1 MTTTLDRTAN
11 RALTPR
17 LPARL
22 SLTPKTR
29 LAGRLDGAW
38 WPRSRDLAAELPA
51 LADALEGR
59 WGRITR
65 VLVNPGHWPVVPH
78 KVAVT
83 GGHALHVGWFTEQ
96 DPDKVILLSSTTGRC
111 DLLVIPPETEP
122 ASAARLMTAA
132 ALSGSVLTAG
142 ALMSGEAATGRRM
155 REARSSE
162 DVWESE
168 GGAALAPQAP
178 QPHPAAHPV
187 VGARMIPLPGYMRVT
202 TWRP

>member
-1 MTTTLDRTAN
+1 MTTTLDRAAN
-11 RALTPR
+11 RALTPG

-22 SLTPKTR
+22 SLTPKTT

-38 WPRSRDLAAELPA
+38 WPRSRDLAAELPP

-83 GGHALHVGWFTEQ
+83 GHVLHVGWFTEQ
-96 DPDKVILLSSTTGRC
+96 DPDKIILLSYATGRC

-132 ALSGSVLTAG
+132 AVPGSVLTAG
-142 ALMSGEAATGRRM
+142 SLMSGEAATGRRM

-162 DVWESE
+162 DAWEND
-168 GGAALAPQAP
+168 GGSAPAP

-187 VGARMIPLPGYMRVT
+187 VGARMVPLPGHTGR
-202 TWRP
+202 

>member
-11 RALTPR
+11 RALTPG

-22 SLTPKTR
+22 SLTPKTT
-29 LAGRLDGAW
+29 LAGPLDGAW

-51 LADALEGR
+51 LVDALEGR

-65 VLVNPGHWPVVPH
+65 VLVNPGRWPVVPH

-83 GGHALHVGWFTEQ
+83 GHVLHAGWFTEQ
-96 DPDKVILLSSTTGRC
+96 DPDKIILLSYTTGRC
-111 DLLVIPPETEP
+111 DLLVIPPETDP

-132 ALSGSVLTAG
+132 ALPGSVLAAG

-162 DVWESE
+162 SAWESE
-168 GGAALAPQAP
+168 GGAGPAP
-178 QPHPAAHPV
+178 QPQPQPQPRPTTHPA
-187 VGARMIPLPGYMRVT
+187 VGARMIPLPGYTGR
-202 TWRP
+202 

>member
-11 RALTPR
+11 RALTPG

-22 SLTPKTR
+22 SLTPKTT

-59 WGRITR
+59 WDRVTR
-65 VLVNPGHWPVVPH
+65 VLVNPGRWPVVPH

-83 GGHALHVGWFTEQ
+83 GHVLHVGWFTEQ
-96 DPDKVILLSSTTGRC
+96 DPDKIILLSYTTGRC

-122 ASAARLMTAA
+122 ASATRLMTAA
-132 ALSGSVLTAG
+132 TLPGSVLTAG
-142 ALMSGEAATGRRM
+142 ALMSGEAAADRRT
-155 REARSSE
+155 REVRSSE
-162 DVWESE
+162 DAWETD
-168 GGAALAPQAP
+168 GGAAPLP
-178 QPHPAAHPV
+178 QPHPTAHPV
-187 VGARMIPLPGYMRVT
+187 VGARMVALPGHPGR
-202 TWRP
+202 

>member
-1 MTTTLDRTAN
+1 MTTTPDRTAN
-11 RALTPR
+11 RALTPG

-22 SLTPKTR
+22 SLTPKTT

-38 WPRSRDLAAELPA
+38 WPRSRDLTAELPA
-51 LADALEGR
+51 LADALEER

-83 GGHALHVGWFTEQ
+83 GHVLHVGWFTEQ
-96 DPDKVILLSSTTGRC
+96 DPDKVILLSYTTGRC

-132 ALSGSVLTAG
+132 ALPGSILTAG
-142 ALMSGEAATGRRM
+142 SLMSGEAATGRRK

-162 DVWESE
+162 DAWESE
-168 GGAALAPQAP
+168 GGAAPAP
-178 QPHPAAHPV
+178 QPHPVAHPVVAAHPV
-187 VGARMIPLPGYMRVT
+187 VGARMIPLPGRT
-202 TWRP
+202 GR

>member
-1 MTTTLDRTAN
+1 MTTSLDRTAN
-11 RALTPR
+11 RALSPG

-22 SLTPKTR
+22 SLTPKTT

-83 GGHALHVGWFTEQ
+83 GHVLHVGWFTEQ
-96 DPDKVILLSSTTGRC
+96 DPDKVILLSYPTGRC

-132 ALSGSVLTAG
+132 AVPGSVLTAG
-142 ALMSGEAATGRRM
+142 SLMSGEAATSRRM

-162 DVWESE
+162 DARETD
-168 GGAALAPQAP
+168 GGAAPAP

-187 VGARMIPLPGYMRVT
+187 VGARMIPLPGHAGR
-202 TWRP
+202 

>member
-1 MTTTLDRTAN
+1 MTTTLGRTAN
-11 RALTPR
+11 RALTPG

-22 SLTPKTR
+22 SLTPKTT

-38 WPRSRDLAAELPA
+38 WPSSRDLTAELPA
-51 LADALEGR
+51 LVGALEGR

-96 DPDKVILLSSTTGRC
+96 DPDKIILLSYTTGRC

-132 ALSGSVLTAG
+132 AFPGSILSAG
-142 ALMSGEAATGRRM
+142 GLMAGEAATGRRM

-162 DVWESE
+162 DAWEND
-168 GGAALAPQAP
+168 GGAAPP
-178 QPHPAAHPV
+178 QPHPAARPV
-187 VGARMIPLPGYMRVT
+187 VGARMIPLPGHTGR
-202 TWRP
+202 

>member
-1 MTTTLDRTAN
+1 MTTTPDRTAN
-11 RALTPR
+11 RALTPE

-22 SLTPKTR
+22 SLTPETT

-38 WPRSRDLAAELPA
+38 WPRSRDLAAELPP
-51 LADALEGR
+51 LADALQER

-83 GGHALHVGWFTEQ
+83 GHVLHVGWFTEQ
-96 DPDKVILLSSTTGRC
+96 DPDKIILLSYTTGRC

-122 ASAARLMTAA
+122 ASAARLMAA
-132 ALSGSVLTAG
+132 AARPGSILTAG
-142 ALMSGEAATGRRM
+142 SLMSGEAATIRRM

-162 DVWESE
+162 DAWETD
-168 GGAALAPQAP
+168 GGATSAPRS
-178 QPHPAAHPV
+178 HPAAHPV
-187 VGARMIPLPGYMRVT
+187 VGARMIPLPGRT
-202 TWRP
+202 GR

>member
-1 MTTTLDRTAN
+1 MTTTPDRTAN
-11 RALTPR
+11 RALTPG

-22 SLTPKTR
+22 SLTPKTT

-65 VLVNPGHWPVVPH
+65 VLVNPDHWPVVPH

-83 GGHALHVGWFTEQ
+83 GHVLHVGWFTEQ
-96 DPDKVILLSSTTGRC
+96 DPDKVILLSYTTGRC

-132 ALSGSVLTAG
+132 GLPGSTLTAG
-142 ALMSGEAATGRRM
+142 SLMSDEAATGRRM

-162 DVWESE
+162 DAWETD
-168 GGAALAPQAP
+168 GGAAPTP
-178 QPHPAAHPV
+178 QPHPVAHPV
-187 VGARMIPLPGYMRVT
+187 VGARMIPLPGHTGR
-202 TWRP
+202 

>member
-11 RALTPR
+11 RALTPG

-22 SLTPKTR
+22 SLTPKTT
-29 LAGRLDGAW
+29 LAGQLDGAW

-83 GGHALHVGWFTEQ
+83 GHVLHVGWFTEQ
-96 DPDKVILLSSTTGRC
+96 DPDKVILLSYTTGRC

-132 ALSGSVLTAG
+132 ALPGSILTAS
-142 ALMSGEAATGRRM
+142 ALMSGEAAIGRRM

-162 DVWESE
+162 DAWETD
-168 GGAALAPQAP
+168 GGAAPAP
-178 QPHPAAHPV
+178 QPHPVAHPV
-187 VGARMIPLPGYMRVT
+187 VGARMIPLPGRT
-202 TWRP
+202 GG